1 MGQETTRGLI
11 VSYNQ
16 KLPNE
21 NTLENVQDDA
31 TREEIR
37 EFSIETGQATA
48 EEWEQWDPSLTPT
61 SEKAMNMLKSTGTAI
76 AENGEIAGGLAGAA
90 TGAVTG
96 SLLGPV
102 GSIVGG
108 VVGGALGSGGGSLA
122 SDAYNDEELDYA
134 TALDEVLIST
144 GIDVATLG
152 IGSKVPALKSTVKRL
167 FKGGVSP
174 QQAADTLIEQARAG
188 KGAVGSPESLQATQK
203 LLSAKG
209 VTLTPFQ
216 TGNATGR
223 QLLGEKVAQ
232 TGIFSG
238 NLMDA
243 NQAKV
248 SQVINDSFA
257 ELVSKGTGELDP
269 SGMGGAV
276 YGLIDEGK
284 EALYNS
290 YDEGL
295 TAVTNKMAGR
305 LAPVGPV
312 RDTLEGFLES
322 FEMKTIE
329 LSELDPQAFKIA
341 TEFKDSLKDIRVTN
355 TKDLIAFQKTFNNR
369 VKNLTD
375 SASDGRNPVA
385 ARQLAELSTTLKQA
399 IHQSLEAVD
408 KPAAL
413 AYQALNKSYATS
425 INALLPKLNKTS
437 MAAADR
443 GKVETLGN
451 ILLNEGS
458 LDATKALMKSVD
470 ESFKLLGGKSI
481 YFSSAKEVKDTI
493 RAGFLTKLMPDI
505 GAAGFDASAY
515 KQLVTRYSTPKGQA
529 RMGVIMGEYS
539 SSAKQLFNAM
549 AEASVK
555 PESNIGELALR
566 AKEYGLLAGIVTTGV
581 NIGTAAGAGII
592 FITPQFLAKAAVNPK
607 VVNKILAFEKAD
619 FKGNTKAKNTMM
631 MNIVADVLMELP
643 SDEQQ
648 KLMDASQSQ

>member
-1 MGQETTRGLI
+1 MGTLT
-11 VSYNQ
+11 
-16 KLPNE
+16 LPNGFVINGIPE
-21 NTLENVQDDA
+21 GASREDIRAKTIQGGGA
-31 TREEIR
+31 TK
-37 EFSIETGQATA
+37 
-48 EEWEQWDPSLTPT
+48 EEWEQWSPELTPA
-61 SEKAMNMLKSTGTAI
+61 SEKAMGMLKSVGSAI
-76 AENGEIAGGLAGAA
+76 AENGEVVGGLAGAA
-90 TGAVTG
+90 TGAMAG
-96 SLLGPV
+96 SLFGPV
-102 GSIVGG
+102 GTVVGG
-108 VVGGALGSGGGSLA
+108 VVGGATGSSGGSLA
-122 SDAYNDEELDYA
+122 SDVYNDEELNYA
-134 TALDEVLIST
+134 DALDEALWST

-152 IGSKVPALKSTVKRL
+152 IGSKVPALKATVKRL
-167 FKGGVSP
+167 FKGGMSP

-203 LLSAKG
+203 MLAAG
-209 VTLTPFQ
+209 GATLTPFQ

-269 SGMGGAV
+269 SGMGGAIH
-276 YGLIDEGK
+276 GLIDEGK

-290 YDEGL
+290 YDKGL
-295 TAVTNKMAGR
+295 TDVTSKMAGR

-312 RDTLEGFLES
+312 RDTLEGFIES

-329 LSELDPQAFKIA
+329 LTELDPQAFKIA

-369 VKNLTD
+369 LKNLTD

-385 ARQLAELSTTLKQA
+385 ARQLAELSTTLKES
-399 IHQSLEAVD
+399 IHQSLQTVD
-408 KPAAL
+408 AQAAL
-413 AYQALNKSYATS
+413 AYQALNKNYATS

-470 ESFKLLGGKSI
+470 ESFKLLGGKSV
-481 YFSSAKEVKDTI
+481 YFSSSKEVKDTI
-493 RAGFLTKLMPDI
+493 RSGFLKKLMPDI
-505 GAAGFDASAY
+505 GAEGFDAAAY
-515 KQLVTRYSTPKGQA
+515 KNMVTRYSTPKGQA

-566 AKEYGLLAGIVTTGV
+566 AKEYGLLAGVVTTGI
-581 NIGTAAGAGII
+581 NIGTAAGAGLI

-607 VVNKILAFEKAD
+607 VVNKILAFEKAN
-619 FKGNTKAKNTMM
+619 FKGNIKAKNAMM
-631 MNIVADVLMELP
+631 VNIVADVVMRLP
-643 SDEQQ
+643 SDQQ
-648 KLMDASQSQ
+648 QELMDAGQPQE

>member
-1 MGQETTRGLI
+1 M
-11 VSYNQ
+11 SYNQ
-16 KLPNE
+16 TLPNE
-21 NTLENVQDDA
+21 NILKGVQDDA

-37 EFSIETGQATA
+37 EFSIETGQATS
-48 EEWEQWDPSLTPT
+48 EEWEQWAPELTPA
-61 SEKAMNMLKSTGTAI
+61 SEKAMGMLKSVGSAI
-76 AENGEIAGGLAGAA
+76 AENGEVVGGLAGAA
-90 TGAVTG
+90 TGAMAG
-96 SLLGPV
+96 SLFGPV
-102 GSIVGG
+102 GTVVGG
-108 VVGGALGSGGGSLA
+108 VVGGATGSSGGSLA
-122 SDAYNDEELDYA
+122 SDVYNDEELNYA
-134 TALDEVLIST
+134 DALDEALWST

-152 IGSKVPALKSTVKRL
+152 IGSKVPALKATVKRL
-167 FKGGVSP
+167 FKGGMSP

-203 LLSAKG
+203 MLAAG
-209 VTLTPFQ
+209 GATLTPFQ

-269 SGMGGAV
+269 SGMGGAIH
-276 YGLIDEGK
+276 GLIDEGK
-284 EALYNS
+284 EALYDS
-290 YDEGL
+290 YDKGL
-295 TAVTNKMAGR
+295 TDVTSKMAGR

-312 RDTLEGFLES
+312 RDTLEGFIES

-329 LSELDPQAFKIA
+329 LTELDPQAFKIA
-341 TEFKDSLKDIRVTN
+341 TEFKDSLKDIRATN

-369 VKNLTD
+369 LKNLTD

-385 ARQLAELSTTLKQA
+385 ARQLADLSTTLKES
-399 IHQSLEAVD
+399 IHQSLQTVD
-408 KPAAL
+408 PKAAL

-470 ESFKLLGGKSI
+470 ESFKLLGGKSV
-481 YFSSAKEVKDTI
+481 YFSSSKEVKDTI
-493 RAGFLTKLMPDI
+493 RSGFLKKLMPDI
-505 GAAGFDASAY
+505 GAEGFDAAAY
-515 KQLVTRYSTPKGQA
+515 KNMVTRYSTPKGQA

-539 SSAKQLFNAM
+539 SSTKQLFNAM

-566 AKEYGLLAGIVTTGV
+566 AKEYGLLAGVVTTGI
-581 NIGTAAGAGII
+581 NIGTAAGAGLI

-607 VVNKILAFEKAD
+607 VVNKILAFEKAN
-619 FKGNTKAKNTMM
+619 FKGNIKAKNAMM
-631 MNIVADVLMELP
+631 VNIVADVVMRLP
-643 SDEQQ
+643 SDQQ
-648 KLMDASQSQ
+648 QELMDAGQPQE